1 MSRPRACELSA
12 ALERHVNPPG
22 GMFIT
27 VSDTGIWWV
36 ITDDLDAADVAGLDL
51 ALTLALDDGY
61 TAITTRGLV
70 GRFQGVP
77 VRVAYEHAP
86 ASTPRR
92 HLEVVS

>member
-12 ALERHVNPPG
+12 ILERHVNPPA
-22 GMFIT
+22 GMFVT

-36 ITDDLDAADVAGLDL
+36 ITDELDACDVAALDL
-51 ALTLALDDGY
+51 ALTLALDDDH
-61 TAITTRGLV
+61 TAITSRGLV

-77 VRVAYEHAP
+77 VRVAYSNAP
-86 ASTPRR
+86 AHTPRR